1 MFAVAVEEAA
11 VAFDGEVPVDCDA
24 VGAFEGCKAAV
35 VVRAAPSADGR
46 VVSEEET
53 PFATPVGA
61 LPELPLL
68 VLSLMRISSVSILSN
83 LRFFPEQTRGRTD
96 SVAAGVPP
104 TFRNC
109 AAGRAAFTD
118 I

>member
-24 VGAFEGCKAAV
+24 AGAFEGCKAAV
-35 VVRAAPSADGR
+35 LVRAAPSADGR

-83 LRFFPEQTRGRTD
+83 LRFFPEQSPSRTGGSEPD
-96 SVAAGVPP
+96 WRSGASRTGG
-104 TFRNC
+104 TW
-109 AAGRAAFTD
+109 GWHL
-118 I
+118 